1 MARGVLALPFC
12 CALICPIGISAEQG
26 QGGGM
31 KHFIFAITAL
41 VAVSIPADA
50 GEISLEGLDALPPAD
65 VYILGEVHDN
75 ALHHKGQA
83 RVVAAVK
90 PKAVVFEMLSP
101 EQAAKITPELLKD
114 QTALGAAL
122 EWEASGWPDFA
133 IYWPV
138 FAALRDARVY
148 GAARPREQV
157 RRAFKEG
164 AAAVFGAGY
173 GLDQPLPDGQLEQR
187 KQEQF
192 ADHCEAMPLEMMGG
206 MVEAQ
211 RFRDAAFAD
220 TVMQAYRETGGP
232 VVLITG
238 NGHARKDWGVPLM
251 LEGVKVLVVGFVE
264 EPAEDE
270 QPFDFWVVT
279 KPVDRE
285 DPCLAFK

>member
-1 MARGVLALPFC
+1 
-12 CALICPIGISAEQG
+12 
-26 QGGGM
+26 M
-31 KHFIFAITAL
+31 KHFIFAIAAL
-41 VAVSIPADA
+41 VAVSISADA
-50 GEISLEGLDALPPAD
+50 GEISLEGLDSLPPAD

-75 ALHHKGQA
+75 ALHHDGQA
-83 RVVAAVK
+83 RVVAAAQ
-90 PKAVVFEMLSP
+90 PKAVVFEMLSS
-101 EQAAKITPELLKD
+101 EQAAKVTPELLRD
-114 QTALGAAL
+114 QAALGAAL

-138 FAALRDARVY
+138 FAALGDAKVY

-173 GLDQPLPDGQLEQR
+173 GLEQPLQEGQLEQR

-192 ADHCEAMPLEMMGG
+192 ADHCEAMPLKMMGG

-238 NGHARKDWGVPLM
+238 NGHARKDWGAPTM

-264 EPAEDE
+264 DPVEGEP
-270 QPFDFWVVT
+270 PFDFWMAT
-279 KPVDRE
+279 EAAERE

>member
-1 MARGVLALPFC
+1 MARGVLCGDLPT
-12 CALICPIGISAEQG
+12 GIIPHRG
-26 QGGGM
+26 QSGGM
-31 KHFIFAITAL
+31 KYLIL
-41 VAVSIPADA
+41 VIAAWVAAPVGA
-50 GEISLEGLDALPPAD
+50 GEIPWKGLDTLPAAD

-75 ALHHKGQA
+75 ALHHEGQA
-83 RVVAAVK
+83 RAMRAVR

-101 EQAAKITPELLKD
+101 EQASKVTPELLED
-114 QTALGAAL
+114 RAAL
-122 EWEASGWPDFA
+122 REALDWDQSGWPDFA

-138 FAALRDARVY
+138 FAALGEARVY
-148 GAARPREQV
+148 GAARPREEV

-173 GLDQPLPDGQLEQR
+173 GLDRPLPDGQLERR

-220 TVMQAYRETGGP
+220 AVMQAYRDTGGP

-238 NGHARKDWGVPLM
+238 NGHARKDWGVPSM
-251 LEGVKVLVVGFVE
+251 LEGVKVLVVGFIE
-264 EPAEDE
+264 EPAEDAE
-270 QPFDFWVVT
+270 PFDFWVVT
-279 KPVDRE
+279 KPAERE